1 MCSFL
6 VKLVH
11 LGTLHIG
18 NVLFENGLLLCLVE
32 NCTSDHHGFAV
43 FIETELFSLLLDAT
57 ICC

>member
-11 LGTLHIG
+11 LGTLHTS
-18 NVLFENGLLLCLVE
+18 NLFENGLLLSLIQD
-32 NCTSDHHGFAV
+32 CTSDHHGFAV